1 MLRSAFCYNEGTNLN
16 EDVLRLFTD
25 MVDAPTK
32 NVEYV
37 QEIIDAAQQVRV
49 NLEKDFNLAGY
60 CYKISQ
66 NTMLKA
72 NSRKKKE
79 TFYFEDDGM
88 DDSDWSKYSKQG
100 GISLTEATVRSTR
113 FNDLAQGFEA
123 LEDDSEFLDAI
134 NTIKNLRDDFLIN
147 EGVDLI
153 MLIKQALKYF
163 PQAIDELK
171 KICEDFELVGEQI
184 KIILSSKKDI
194 EHYLE
199 FA

>member
-1 MLRSAFCYNEGTNLN
+1 MLRSAFCYNEGTSLD
-16 EDVLRLFTD
+16 ESILRLFTD
-25 MVDAPTK
+25 MADTPTK

-37 QEIIDAAQQVRV
+37 QEIIDAAQQGRV
-49 NLEKDFNLAGY
+49 NLNSDFNLAGY

-79 TFYFEDDGM
+79 TFYFEDDGI
-88 DDSDWSKYSKQG
+88 DESDWGKYSKQG
-100 GISLTEATVRSTR
+100 GISMTEVTVQSKR
-113 FNDLAQGFEA
+113 FNALEQGFEA

-134 NTIKNLRDDFLIN
+134 NTIKNLRDDFLVN

-163 PQAIDELK
+163 PQAIKELK
-171 KICEDFELVGEQI
+171 KICTEFELVGEQI
-184 KIILSSKKDI
+184 KIILSSEKDI